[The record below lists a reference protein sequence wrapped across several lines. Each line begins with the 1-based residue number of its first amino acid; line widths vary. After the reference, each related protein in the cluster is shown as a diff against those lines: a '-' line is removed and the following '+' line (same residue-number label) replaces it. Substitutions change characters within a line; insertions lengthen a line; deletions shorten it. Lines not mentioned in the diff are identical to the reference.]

1 MSRVKRVERTTQ
13 EGLPLAQENPLDL
26 SVRALRVL
34 VAVDEAGS
42 MAKAAE
48 RLNASPAAVSQQIS
62 NLEAF
67 ARTTLLDRSERPI
80 RPTPAG
86 ALLLSHAR
94 KVLMAI
100 SEAQAQMMEL
110 NLSSLPQLRFAVIDD
125 FDASVTPH
133 LIGRLHETYPKTVL
147 SAVSGRS
154 DNMTE
159 LFVRREAD
167 IAITG
172 LPPDDPSIYDVFP
185 LLQETFAVVAARGI
199 LKSDTPLLAQLERLP
214 FVHHDEKMPI
224 GRLVEQHLRR
234 HRFSAERRFSF
245 EASRSILAMVG
256 MVGGWSL
263 GTPLNI
269 LDSARFEAG
278 TEVIKSPFTR
288 LTRKVYLVAR
298 RGELGSLPTRVA
310 DLTRSFLRDSV
321 IPQIKRLSESDD
333 VLFEVLPDEEA
344 VQQS

>member
-1 MSRVKRVERTTQ
+1 M
-13 EGLPLAQENPLDL
+13 DL
-26 SVRALRVL
+26 SIRALRVL
-34 VAVDEAGS
+34 VAVDEAGT

-48 RLNASPAAVSQQIS
+48 RLGASPAAVSQQIA

-67 ARTTLLDRSERPI
+67 ARTQLLDRSERPI

-94 KVLMAI
+94 KVLMAV

-110 NLSSLPQLRFAVIDD
+110 KLSSLPQLRFAIIDD

-133 LIGRLHETYPKTVL
+133 LIGGLHAVYPRTVF

-154 DNMTE
+154 DTMTA
-159 LFVRREAD
+159 LFVQREAD

-172 LPPDDPSIYDVFP
+172 LPPDDPSSYDVFP
-185 LLQETFAVVAARGI
+185 LLEETFSVVAARGV
-199 LKSDTPLLAQLERLP
+199 LDLDEPLLPQLRQLP
-214 FVHHDEKMPI
+214 FVHHNEKMPL

-269 LDSARFEAG
+269 LDSARFAAE

-288 LTRKVYLVAR
+288 LSRKIYLVAR
-298 RGELGSLPTRVA
+298 RGELGSLPVSVAATLRGYLRNEVVPKVA
-310 DLTRSFLRDSV
+310 DLADGGQL
-321 IPQIKRLSESDD
+321 
-333 VLFEVLPDEEA
+333 LFEVLGDAGGEA
-344 VQQS
+344 RAKPV

>member
-1 MSRVKRVERTTQ
+1 MDTES
-13 EGLPLAQENPLDL
+13 PLDL
-26 SVRALRVL
+26 SIRSLRVL

-48 RLNASPAAVSQQIS
+48 RLGSSPAAVSQQIA
-62 NLEAF
+62 NLESF
-67 ARTTLLDRSERPI
+67 ARTTLLDRSERPV

-94 KVLMAI
+94 KVLMAVA
-100 SEAQAQMMEL
+100 EAQAQMMEL

-125 FDASVTPH
+125 FDASVTPQ
-133 LIGRLHETYPKTVL
+133 LIARLHAAFPKTVF

-154 DNMTE
+154 DSMTE

-167 IAITG
+167 VVLTG

-185 LLQETFAVVAARGI
+185 LLTETFSVVVARGAVD
-199 LKSDTPLLAQLERLP
+199 KGAPLLPQLRRLP
-214 FVHHDEKMPI
+214 FVHHNEKMPI

-256 MVGGWSL
+256 LAGGWTL

-269 LDSARFEAG
+269 LDSTRFADAVE
-278 TEVIKSPFTR
+278 ILPSPFTR
-288 LTRKVYLVAR
+288 LTRTVYLAAR
-298 RGELGSLPTRVA
+298 RGELGTLPTKVGQATREI
-310 DLTRSFLRDSV
+310 LTNG
-321 IPQIKRLSESDD
+321 
-333 VLFEVLPDEEA
+333 VLPKVPQLAADSEGLLQVLEEPLSSA
-344 VQQS
+344 SSAPLAAGC

>member
-1 MSRVKRVERTTQ
+1 MT
-13 EGLPLAQENPLDL
+13 QENPLDL
-26 SVRALRVL
+26 SIRALRVL
-34 VAVDEAGS
+34 VAVDEAGT

-48 RLNASPAAVSQQIS
+48 RLGASPAAVSQQIA

-94 KVLMAI
+94 KVLMAV

-133 LIGRLHETYPKTVL
+133 LIGGLHAAYPKTAF

-154 DNMTE
+154 DNMTD
-159 LFVRREAD
+159 LFVQREAD
-167 IAITG
+167 IAVTG
-172 LPPDDPSIYDVFP
+172 LPPEDPSIYDVFP
-185 LLQETFAVVAARGI
+185 LLEETFSVVAARGV
-199 LKSDTPLLAQLERLP
+199 LQRDAPLLPQLRQLP
-214 FVHHDEKMPI
+214 FVHHNEKMPM

-245 EASRSILAMVG
+245 EAPRSILAMVAQA
-256 MVGGWSL
+256 GGWSL

-269 LDSARFEAG
+269 LDSARFLAE
-278 TEVIKSPFTR
+278 TEVISSPFTR
-288 LTRKVYLVAR
+288 LSRKIFLVAR
-298 RGELGSLPTRVA
+298 RGELGSLPARVA
-310 DLTRSFLRDSV
+310 SMIGSFLREDV
-321 IPQIKRLSESDD
+321 VPQAARLSEGGE
-333 VLFEVLPDEEA
+333 VLFEVLAEGEVAPDVE
-344 VQQS
+344 V

>member
-1 MSRVKRVERTTQ
+1 MSQ
-13 EGLPLAQENPLDL
+13 ESPLDL

-42 MAKAAE
+42 MARAAE
-48 RLNASPAAVSQQIS
+48 RLGASPAAVSQQIS

-67 ARTTLLDRSERPI
+67 ARTTLLDRGERPI

-100 SEAQAQMMEL
+100 SEAQTQMMEL
-110 NLSSLPQLRFAVIDD
+110 NLSSLPQLRFAIIDD

-159 LFVRREAD
+159 LFTRREAD

-185 LLQETFAVVAARGI
+185 LLQETFAVVAARGV
-199 LKSDTPLLAQLERLP
+199 LKPDMPLRPQLERLP

-256 MVGGWSL
+256 MVKGWSL

-298 RGELGSLPTRVA
+298 RGELGSLPAQTAGSV
-310 DLTRSFLRDSV
+310 RSFLRDSV
-321 IPQIKRLSESDD
+321 MPQVERLSGDD
-333 VLFEVLPDEEA
+333 GDLFKILSDEEIGPE
-344 VQQS
+344 S